1 MKTLTIE
8 NIIFRS
14 DGFYKSADDTDWL
27 ARWWFDNDILY
38 YQLPNF
44 PSYQWRNATP
54 DRDKRIVQRQNELK
68 YLLTKENRIMK
79 TLKDY
84 FKKHQEIFLTLGVL
98 LLIDYVVFNGALSGK
113 LKDLVEKLIGNVSK
127 KIEAL
132 GEGEK
137 DEKLVG

>member
-1 MKTLTIE
+1 MKHLTIGDYTFFE
-8 NIIFRS
+8 NGSYHIANRKDEDRRFFIVGNTLS
-14 DGFYKSADDTDWL
+14 
-27 ARWWFDNDILY
+27 
-38 YQLPNF
+38 YQLGSGAIIPWG
-44 PSYQWRNATP
+44 STG
-54 DRDKRIVQRQNELK
+54 NEGNVWNYIEVLK
-68 YLLTKENRIMK
+68 NLIKTNKENKVMK

-84 FKKHQEIFLTLGVL
+84 FKKHQEIFLTLGIL